1 MVGIATVIVLVI
13 GAAIIG
19 FRFAGTPSKVPD
31 MQRSI
36 LAEFSGPR
44 LAVGNFQSDQQ
55 NEGLAQGLKV
65 DIQAELLRFDWL
77 GVYVSSF
84 GGGDEWTQTD
94 VHYLLSGSIRTSASG
109 SVFVLNLVEPKSG
122 QILWVNSYDLGD
134 SAERLVQIEQD
145 ASIRIATEIARPE
158 GLLARLEERRVV
170 RSTTLS
176 DSAYGCIFE
185 LYRYWRT
192 FTESDHLEV
201 RTCLEQAVIDDPNYA
216 EAQGALAFMYI
227 DEDRKKYNVRVGYDP
242 MARARKHALRA
253 WELNPRSTIAG
264 QALFTFYGR
273 VKDFDNFLV
282 IGQSAVE
289 NSPNNPDLLADFG
302 NKLALNFKQLDLGA
316 AYSLRAVELNRD
328 PPGWYFITPTLIKYK
343 TGQHADSLEYATKIQ
358 YVEDF
363 YYYLVSIG
371 THHRQGNTADA
382 NALMAEFV
390 EKKFATFEETRDR
403 INEVFGGDL
412 IGELLIEDFQATFAA
427 YNSQ

>member
-1 MVGIATVIVLVI
+1 M
-13 GAAIIG
+13 
-19 FRFAGTPSKVPD
+19 
-31 MQRSI
+31 
-36 LAEFSGPR
+36 
-44 LAVGNFQSDQQ
+44 
-55 NEGLAQGLKV
+55 
-65 DIQAELLRFDWL
+65 
-77 GVYVSSF
+77 
-84 GGGDEWTQTD
+84 
-94 VHYLLSGSIRTSASG
+94 
-109 SVFVLNLVEPKSG
+109 
-122 QILWVNSYDLGD
+122 
-134 SAERLVQIEQD
+134 
-145 ASIRIATEIARPE
+145 
-158 GLLARLEERRVV
+158 ARLEERRVV

-201 RTCLEQAVIDDPNYA
+201 RTCLEQAVIGDPNYA

-273 VKDFDNFLV
+273 IKDFDNFLI

-343 TGQHADSLEYATKIQ
+343 TGQHADSLEYAKKIQ

-412 IGELLIEDFQATFAA
+412 IGELLSEDFQATFAA
-427 YNSQ
+427 YYSQ